1 MTPLK
6 QFERLSLSFKIPQT
20 QYQVTCICGGYGF
33 PLGNASA
40 ARITVV
46 GKALQRAGIG
56 FRLLHCGPSPMAI
69 NSRKSGVYEGI
80 PFEYTTS
87 VRRPDNA
94 VARFLVYVW
103 ALVGL
108 TIRLIRLRPLRRHS
122 LVYLYVG
129 DGPLNL
135 YTGCVCALLG
145 IPIVQ
150 ELCEWMPGEPT
161 CSVFN
166 RWLYRKTIFKMATG
180 ALVISKAIEA
190 LVKERRA
197 KANPELLIHR
207 LPSILDAERFAA
219 ASPMKDGSAQSTPY
233 FLYCGTWLKD
243 VLFVLRAFAFVK
255 LKGYTCKL
263 RIVGGWTE
271 SSGSKILDDAREKGV
286 SGDIVMTGCVDDRT
300 LETSYKTATALLAP
314 LWDDDRSKTRLPNKL
329 GEYLASGRPVVACKI
344 GDLTDFLFDDVNAC
358 LAEPGNELDFAEK
371 MITVLQN
378 PHRAERIGEAGQ
390 QACIA
395 YLDYRAHSTQLAKFF
410 IDCIKHRR

>member
-1 MTPLK
+1 MMTPLK

-135 YTGCVCALLG
+135 YT
-145 IPIVQ
+145 
-150 ELCEWMPGEPT
+150 
-161 CSVFN
+161 
-166 RWLYRKTIFKMATG
+166 
-180 ALVISKAIEA
+180 
-190 LVKERRA
+190 
-197 KANPELLIHR
+197 
-207 LPSILDAERFAA
+207 
-219 ASPMKDGSAQSTPY
+219 
-233 FLYCGTWLKD
+233 
-243 VLFVLRAFAFVK
+243 
-255 LKGYTCKL
+255 
-263 RIVGGWTE
+263 
-271 SSGSKILDDAREKGV
+271 
-286 SGDIVMTGCVDDRT
+286 
-300 LETSYKTATALLAP
+300 
-314 LWDDDRSKTRLPNKL
+314 
-329 GEYLASGRPVVACKI
+329 
-344 GDLTDFLFDDVNAC
+344 
-358 LAEPGNELDFAEK
+358 
-371 MITVLQN
+371 
-378 PHRAERIGEAGQ
+378 
-390 QACIA
+390 
-395 YLDYRAHSTQLAKFF
+395 
-410 IDCIKHRR
+410 